1 MRLGRLTILG
11 LVFSAVAAILLIR
24 LAEVQLVIGPKLAA
38 QGAAEVN
45 RTISLTPLRGEILDS
60 SGQPLALETP
70 ATLIYAIT
78 PEVTDAKGEATAMA
92 PILHVSEAT
101 LQSELSAQG
110 WYHVIDHAATAA
122 QVSALKQLF
131 LPGIGYTPEQIRK
144 YPDGIIGQPV
154 VGWVSA
160 SQVGIAGVEQSYNQI
175 LSGTPGQAQVKVDAL
190 GQPLP
195 SYGIQVTRQPIPGK
209 SIQLTINGTL
219 QAYAQ
224 ATITADVIT
233 HKGTSGRIIIMNPSN
248 GAIYA
253 MAQWPTVNPSQWQNA
268 SVQALADQSVEFAYP
283 PGSIFKPMVAS
294 LALMDHVAT
303 LQSRYYDPGYK
314 IVDGLKIHTWKHSGY
329 GWLSFDGILAYSS
342 DVGFMDLGLALGL
355 NNFYAGLHPFHL
367 DRPTG
372 IDLPGEA
379 TGVWPP
385 LASANT
391 LDLAEMSFGQTL
403 AITAIQEAAAVAAI
417 ADGGVWHTP
426 HVAQAIISPNG
437 QKQTLTFPSKRI
449 LPTWVAT
456 DEMQGM
462 KQVVSSQGDAANA
475 EVAGYVVAGKTGT
488 SQLAPRAKVQ
498 TYMAS
503 FIGVAPVPNPQ
514 VLILLEVNNPQNVAN
529 QPGYYYY
536 GDQVVVP
543 TFPQLMA
550 NVLRVLGIPPQT
562 PVPTPAVAVTVPDL
576 SGVSI
581 STAQADASL
590 SGLNL
595 KVNGGGQVVTGQYPS
610 AGAQVSAGFTISVN
624 TTGVAT
630 GQGVVPDLLGLTMRQ
645 AAMELSSVGLGFW
658 PHGAGLAV
666 GQTPAAGTKLKPGSP
681 VQVTFT
687 IPEAPAPTVSAAKT
701 QSGGTSSSP
710 SYP

>member
-11 LVFSAVAAILLIR
+11 LVFSALAAILLIR
-24 LAEVQLVIGPKLAA
+24 LAEVQLVIGPTLAA

-60 SGQPLALETP
+60 NGQPLALETP
-70 ATLIYAIT
+70 ATLIYVIT

-92 PILHVSEAT
+92 PILHVPEAT
-101 LQSELSAQG
+101 LQAELSAQG
-110 WYHVIDHAATAA
+110 WYHVIERAATAA
-122 QVSALKQLF
+122 QVNALKQLF
-131 LPGIGYTPEQIRK
+131 LPGIGYTAEQVRK
-144 YPDGIIGQPV
+144 YPDGVIGQPV
-154 VGWVSA
+154 VGWVSG

-175 LSGTPGQAQVKVDAL
+175 LSGTPGQAKVKVDAL

-209 SIQLTINGTL
+209 SVQLTINGTL

-224 ATITADVIT
+224 ATITADVT
-233 HKGTSGRIIIMNPSN
+233 GHKGTSGRIIIMDPSN
-248 GAIYA
+248 GAILA
-253 MAQWPTVNPSQWQNA
+253 MAQYPTVNPNQWQTA
-268 SVQALADQSVEFAYP
+268 PVQALANQSVQYAYQ
-283 PGSIFKPMVAS
+283 PGSIFKPMVAA

-314 IVDGLKIHTWKHSGY
+314 IVDGLKIHTWKRNGY

-355 NNFYAGLHPFHL
+355 NNFYAGLHLFHL

-385 LASANT
+385 LASANI

-403 AITAIQEAAAVAAI
+403 AITAIQEAAAVASI

-462 KQVVSSQGDAANA
+462 LQVVSSQGDAANA

-488 SQLAPRAKVQ
+488 SQLSPRAKVQ

-503 FIGVAPVPNPQ
+503 FIGVAPVPNPK

-543 TFPQLMA
+543 TFPQLMS

-562 PVPTPAVAVTVPDL
+562 PVPAPVVAVSVPNL
-576 SGVSI
+576 SGVAV

-590 SGLNL
+590 FGLHLQVSGT
-595 KVNGGGQVVTGQYPS
+595 GQVVSNQFPT
-610 AGAQVSAGFTISVN
+610 AGAQVSVGSTLRVN
-624 TTGVAT
+624 TTSVVT

-645 AAMELSSVGLGFW
+645 AAIQLSAVGLTFW

-666 GQTPAAGTKLKPGSP
+666 SQTPTAGTKLAAGAP

-701 QSGGTSSSP
+701 ARGGSAASP
-710 SYP
+710 AYP